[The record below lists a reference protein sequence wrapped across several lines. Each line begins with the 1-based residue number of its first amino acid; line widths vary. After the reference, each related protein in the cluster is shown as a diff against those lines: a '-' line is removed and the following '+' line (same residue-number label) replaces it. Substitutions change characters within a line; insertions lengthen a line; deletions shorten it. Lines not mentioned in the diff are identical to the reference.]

1 MKKILFVL
9 MLTVIGNTF
18 TAPKSQKTKNTRI
31 TTSRISENDRKEIEN
46 TLTEIEKIVNM
57 SQPPKLSR
65 KSICGKCAYYEFCFI

>member
-46 TLTEIEKIVNM
+46 TVEMAMQPFINIVKNTVETEINKQSSKI
-57 SQPPKLSR
+57 PKD
-65 KSICGKCAYYEFCFI
+65 